1 MPLIELSSNNELRT
15 AIKLWLH
22 SESAATMIYG
32 HISLWDTS
40 KVTDMSCM
48 FCYTN
53 NFNKDI
59 GRWDTSKV
67 TDMRAMF
74 YCATNFNENI
84 GNWDTSKVTNMIGKF
99 PIK

>member
-40 KVTDMSCM
+40 KVTDMRDM
-48 FCYTN
+48 FN
-53 NFNKDI
+53 
-59 GRWDTSKV
+59 G
-67 TDMRAMF
+67 A
-74 YCATNFNENI
+74 
-84 GNWDTSKVTNMIGKF
+84 
-99 PIK
+99 